1 MAFTHY
7 RTGGI
12 FLKKDDRGEADQLFT
27 IFTKEFGKLKVLG
40 RAIRKIK
47 SKLRV
52 GADIF
57 YLSEIEFIQGKT
69 YKTLTDAILIDKF
82 KNLRKDAEKIDFS
95 YKITDVLDSLTGEEE
110 KDPKIWQLLIQTFK
124 SLNNPMTQSLNDSI
138 TYYFLWN
145 FFSLLGF
152 KPELYSCPI
161 CEKKLLPETFLF
173 VPKEGGV
180 VCWKCF
186 EKLKEEPAFLSAEA
200 PSEAKAGA
208 EATTGREKKLA
219 KEISVDTVK
228 ILRLFLSENGNIL
241 SRIKIRE
248 ENKKNLEEISEN
260 YLNFL
265 KEEFS
270 RMEK

>member
-7 RTGGI
+7 RTKGI
-12 FLKKDDRGEADQLFT
+12 FLKKDDRGETDQLFT

-186 EKLKEEPAFLSAEA
+186 EKLKKEE
-200 PSEAKAGA
+200 KK
-208 EATTGREKKLA
+208 TTGAQTQNLGLGVD
-219 KEISVDTVK
+219 VDTVK
-228 ILRLFLSENGNIL
+228 ILRLFLSENENIL